1 MILHAK
7 ESLNHQLQIL
17 LGNRMENVKGTVRR
31 MCMLINVRV
40 LRLTTTEYWVVLT
53 MGGYVGSESTEK

>member
-1 MILHAK
+1 
-7 ESLNHQLQIL
+7 
-17 LGNRMENVKGTVRR
+17 MENVKGTVRR

-53 MGGYVGSESTEK
+53 MGGYVGTESTEK

>member
-1 MILHAK
+1 
-7 ESLNHQLQIL
+7 
-17 LGNRMENVKGTVRR
+17 MENVKGTVRR

-53 MGGYVGSESTEK
+53 MGGKPVGTESTEK